1 MHLLETGPVTAGE
14 IATHLELTTG
24 SVTALI
30 GRLVAAGLVTRS
42 VDVTDRRVVW
52 VELRSETWQKLAS
65 VYGPAGREVS
75 EYSASISAARRNHS
89 VKSVHDIA
97 DRLEQLLAGS

>member
-42 VDVTDRRVVW
+42 VDVTDRRVVR
-52 VELRSETWQKLAS
+52 VERLAGPMAAWARQRLVPKVLVAS
-65 VYGPAGREVS
+65 QTRVIEAVADPAGRLR
-75 EYSASISAARRNHS
+75 A
-89 VKSVHDIA
+89 
-97 DRLEQLLAGS
+97 